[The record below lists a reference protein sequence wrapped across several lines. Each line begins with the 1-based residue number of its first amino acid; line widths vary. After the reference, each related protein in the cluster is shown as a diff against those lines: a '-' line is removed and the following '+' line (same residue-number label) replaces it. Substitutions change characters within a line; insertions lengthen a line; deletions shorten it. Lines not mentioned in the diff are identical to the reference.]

1 MFCRAH
7 AVQLHRDR
15 HRFEQ
20 EGVALAV
27 IGQGKPEHAA
37 EFRREQGLELRLLVD
52 ADRRSYKAAGA
63 KLAIF
68 SELLGPRMMWRGLRR
83 ARSAGVSQG
92 KTIGHPAQVGG
103 VLVIA
108 PDGSIPWSHMSR
120 DPDDIPSNEAVLR
133 AAREAGSAR
142 GT

>member
-15 HRFEQ
+15 QRFAD

-27 IGQGKPEHAA
+27 IGQGEPENAA
-37 EFRREQGLELRLLVD
+37 EFRREHDLDLRLLVD
-52 ADRRSYKAAGA
+52 RDRRSYKAAGA

-68 SELLGPRMMWRGLRR
+68 SELLGPKTMWKGLKR

-103 VLVIA
+103 VLVVA
-108 PDGSIPWSHMSR
+108 PDGAIPWSHMSR
-120 DPDDIPSNEAVLR
+120 DPDDIPSNDEVLA
-133 AAREAGSAR
+133 AARQAQTS
-142 GT
+142 